1 VPDTG
6 GTITAETF
14 TCAHDNKFRT
24 PEVTP
29 EEELWTAAQNLTK
42 AITRNPGKRSFI
54 GEKIDELK
62 KIKHNFQRQNK
73 RYMHKH
79 TRQSRAGIRP
89 LPRTEGG

>member
-1 VPDTG
+1 MLHYKCIKCYAPDTG

-14 TCAHDNKFRT
+14 TCAHDNKFRI

-62 KIKHNFQRQNK
+62 KLNTIFKERIK
-73 RYMHKH
+73 
-79 TRQSRAGIRP
+79 A
-89 LPRTEGG
+89 EC